1 MFSALGRRRARF
13 LAAALCVA
21 ALAAGCVSGS
31 GAPPTPQPAPPSTSA
46 NVVELVAVVNQVRA
60 DHGLPPFARNGQL
73 DALAGDWAAHMASTG
88 VFAHRDLQATIEQPA
103 FSGFRR
109 LGENILRGVC
119 AISAREMV
127 DAWMNSAGHRDNV
140 LSTVYDT
147 IGIGVVCGPDGR
159 VWATQ
164 NFGDAR

>member
-1 MFSALGRRRARF
+1 MLSALGQRRARF
-13 LAAALCVA
+13 LAGMACVA
-21 ALAAGCVSGS
+21 VLATACVSGA
-31 GAPPTPQPAPPSTSA
+31 GAPPAPQPAQPSTSA
-46 NVVELVAVVNQVRA
+46 NVVELVAVVNKVRA

-73 DALAGDWAAHMASTG
+73 DALAADWSAHMASTG

>member
-1 MFSALGRRRARF
+1 MFSALRQRRGRF
-13 LAAALCVA
+13 LAGMLCVA
-21 ALAAGCVSGS
+21 ALATACVSGS
-31 GAPPTPQPAPPSTSA
+31 GAVPEPPPTPPAASA
-46 NVVELVAVVNQVRA
+46 SSAELVAVVNHTRA
-60 DHGLPPFARNGQL
+60 AFGLPPFARKGQL
-73 DALAGDWAAHMASTG
+73 DALAGAWSAHMASTG
-88 VFAHRDLQATIEQPA
+88 VFGHRDLQATIEQPA

-119 AISAREMV
+119 AISARDMV
-127 DAWMNSAGHRDNV
+127 DAWMNSSGHRDNV